1 MPCYGMDAEW
11 LKRTFLFGIPQT
23 DAQGNAFPAEMY
35 DLAIESA
42 IEEIEAEIGVSIL
55 SDTKQELHDLVVGDA
70 LRNYQF
76 QLTGMPVQSISEILF
91 QHGDFTPIVI
101 PPSWITI
108 RDHDLGLVDLIQ
120 GQGIF
125 QFTGG
130 PYWLESG
137 LSPSFLGW
145 SYNPRLPGHLRVT
158 YTSGFLPGQ
167 KVPAMVK
174 MAVGYLAARLPMDTA
189 GTLINGIGITSSSK
203 SIDGISESVSTANS
217 AQGHSL
223 SALLASRDPQFN
235 MLMTRLRSRFRVMPT
250 AL

>member
-1 MPCYGMDAEW
+1 MDAAW
-11 LKRTFLFGIPQT
+11 LKRIFLVGQPQT
-23 DAQGNAFPAEMY
+23 DLQGNAFPDEMY

-42 IEEIEAEIGVSIL
+42 LEEIEAEVGVSIL
-55 SDTKQELHDLVVGDA
+55 SNTQQELHDLVVGDG

-76 QLTGMPVQSISEILF
+76 QLAGMPVQSISEILF
-91 QHGDFTPIVI
+91 QHGDFTPVVI

-108 RDHDLGLVDLIQ
+108 RNHDLGLVDLIQ

-125 QFTGG
+125 QFIGG
-130 PYWLESG
+130 PYWVESG

-145 SYNPRLPGHLRVT
+145 SYNPRLPAHLRVT

-167 KVPAMVK
+167 KVPAMVR
-174 MAVGYLAARLPMDTA
+174 MAVGYLAARLPMDTT

-203 SIDGISESVSTANS
+203 SLDAISESVSTANS

-223 SALLASRDPQFN
+223 SALLASRDPQFAS
-235 MLMTRLRSRFRVMPT
+235 LMTRLRARFRVLPT